1 MERFKRLFSEAKRI
15 KPNEAMW
22 QRIAAQA
29 DLSSADRAAGGG
41 YGYGW
46 RLAAS
51 MAIGL
56 GVLAAM
62 LTVISDPKGKDAKAQ
77 GTRDSV
83 ALASAAA
90 AKGDGNLLVDDELLL
105 WHADLGEASE
115 ADWEIDPMLSD
126 PTLDE

>member
-1 MERFKRLFSEAKRI
+1 MERFKRLFGEAKRI
-15 KPNEAMW
+15 KPTEAMW
-22 QRIAAQA
+22 RRIAAGA
-29 DLSSADRAAGGG
+29 ELPSAEKSGER
-41 YGYGW
+41 GYGW

-62 LTVISDPKGKDAKAQ
+62 LTVISDRKGKAAKAQ
-77 GTRDSV
+77 GTEDSV
-83 ALASAAA
+83 SLASAAA
-90 AKGDGNLLVDDELLL
+90 AKGDGNSLVDDDLLL

-115 ADWEIDPMLSD
+115 ADWEIDPVLSD